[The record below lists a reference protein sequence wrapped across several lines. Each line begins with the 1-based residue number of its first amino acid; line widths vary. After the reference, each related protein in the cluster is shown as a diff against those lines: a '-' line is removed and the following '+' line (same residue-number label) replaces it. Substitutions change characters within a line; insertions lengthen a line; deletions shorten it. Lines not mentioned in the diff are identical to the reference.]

1 MEFVSTRG
9 GQRASFGDVL
19 LGGPAPDGGLY
30 LPEHWPVFT
39 AQQIREMASLPYADI
54 AAQVLTPFAAGYFT
68 GEELQADADAAYATF
83 RHPAIAPLRQLA
95 PDLFLLEL
103 FHGPTFAFK
112 DIALQLMS
120 RLFARALARRK
131 KRATVIAATSGDTG
145 SAAIA
150 AFCGQ
155 PGLNIVVLHPKG
167 RVSEM
172 QRRQMTTVAGSNVHN
187 IALEGNF
194 DDSQAIV
201 KKLFDDAE
209 FSRRTSLTAVNSI
222 NLVRILAQS
231 VYYFTAAAALGAGF
245 GRAANFAVPTGN
257 FGDVFAGEA
266 AARMGLPVAR
276 LVIGTN
282 VNDILVRALA
292 TGSYSVAGEVQPTFS
307 PSMDIQVASNFE
319 RALFEAC
326 GRNATWVG
334 DAMAQFRTAR
344 RFEISRDAMRELG
357 GRYIAARTGEEETL
371 SAIRQTWRETGML
384 VDPHTAVGLGA
395 CRMLRGELRGP
406 VIALSTAHPAK
417 FPDAITR
424 AIGGPPD
431 VPSALADLASR
442 EERYTVLPNSLAAVR
457 EFILSRTEQQ

>member
-9 GQRASFGDVL
+9 GRGASFEDVL

-30 LPEHWPVFT
+30 LPHHWPVFSLPE
-39 AQQIREMASLPYADI
+39 IREMASANYADVTTR
-54 AAQVLTPFAAGYFT
+54 VLAPFAEGYFT
-68 GEELQADADAAYATF
+68 AEELHADAEAAYATF
-83 RHPAIAPLRQLA
+83 RHRAIAPLNQLA
-95 PDLFLLEL
+95 SDLFLLEL
-103 FHGPTFAFK
+103 FHGPTLAFK

-131 KRATVIAATSGDTG
+131 NRATVIAATSGDTG

-172 QRRQMTTVAGSNVHN
+172 QQRQMTTVMGANVHN

-194 DDSQAIV
+194 DDTQAIV
-201 KKLFDDAE
+201 KSLFNDIE
-209 FSRRTSLTAVNSI
+209 FSRRTNLTAVNSI
-222 NLVRILAQS
+222 NLVRILAQA

-245 GRAANFAVPTGN
+245 GRAINFAVPTGN

-282 VNDILVRALA
+282 LNDILVRSLR
-292 TGSYSVAGEVQPTFS
+292 TGSYAVAGDVQPTFS

-319 RALFEAC
+319 RALFEC
-326 GRNATWVG
+326 SGRNAAWIG
-334 DAMAQFRTAR
+334 DVMAQFRTAR
-344 RFEISRDAMRELG
+344 RFEISRDAMQELG
-357 GRYIAARTGEEETL
+357 RRYIAAKTGDEETL
-371 SAIRQTWRETGML
+371 SAIRETWRTTGMII
-384 VDPHTAVGLGA
+384 DPHTAVGLGA
-395 CRMLRGELRGP
+395 YRVLHEELRGP
-406 VIALSTAHPAK
+406 VVALSTAHPAK

-424 AIGGPPD
+424 AIGRPPELPE
-431 VPSALADLASR
+431 VLAGLSSR
-442 EERYTVLPNSLAAVR
+442 EERYTVLPNSVPAVR
-457 EFILSRTEQQ
+457 DFILSRTDQQ

>member
-9 GQRASFGDVL
+9 GHKASFEDVL

-30 LPEHWPVFT
+30 LPERWPVFSLP
-39 AQQIREMASLPYADI
+39 QIREMASLPYADVTT
-54 AAQVLTPFAAGYFT
+54 QVLTPFAAGYFT
-68 GEELQADADAAYATF
+68 GEELHADAETAYATF
-83 RHPAIAPLRQLA
+83 RHRAVAPLKQLA

-103 FHGPTFAFK
+103 FHGPTLAFK
-112 DIALQLMS
+112 DIALQLMA
-120 RLFARALARRK
+120 RLFARSLARRER
-131 KRATVIAATSGDTG
+131 RATVVAATSGDTG

-155 PGLNIVVLHPKG
+155 PGVNIVVLHPKG

-172 QRRQMTTVAGSNVHN
+172 QRRQMTTVAGANVHN

-194 DDSQAIV
+194 DDTQAIV
-201 KKLFDDAE
+201 KTLFDDVE
-209 FSRRTSLTAVNSI
+209 FSRRTNLTAVNSI
-222 NLVRILAQS
+222 NLVRILAQA

-245 GRAANFAVPTGN
+245 GRAANFVVPTGN

-282 VNDILVRALA
+282 VNDILVRALT
-292 TGSYSVAGEVQPTFS
+292 TGSYAVAGDVQPTFS

-319 RALFEAC
+319 RALFEAS
-326 GRNATWVG
+326 GRNAAWIADV
-334 DAMAQFRTAR
+334 MARFRTAR

-357 GRYIAARTGEEETL
+357 GRYIAAKTGEEETL
-371 SAIRQTWRETGML
+371 SAIRETWRASGMII
-384 VDPHTAVGLGA
+384 DPHTAVGLGA
-395 CRMLRGELRGP
+395 YRILRGELRGP

-424 AIGGPPD
+424 ATGGAPD
-431 VPSALADLASR
+431 MPEALAGLSRR
-442 EERYTVLPNSLAAVR
+442 EEQYTVLPNSVSAVR
-457 EFILSRTEQQ
+457 EFILSRTEQ